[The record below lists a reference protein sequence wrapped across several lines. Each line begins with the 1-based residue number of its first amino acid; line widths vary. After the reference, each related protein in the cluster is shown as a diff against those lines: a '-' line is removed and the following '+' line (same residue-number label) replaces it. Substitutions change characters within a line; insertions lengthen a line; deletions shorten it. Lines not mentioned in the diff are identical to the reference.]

1 MNSIISP
8 SQSAFLK
15 GRNLVDGVLVV
26 NELVDYAKRAKKE
39 FLIFK
44 VDFEKAY
51 DSMDM
56 ACDFLSCSKGKI
68 PFLYLGLPVGAN
80 GRSMSTWEVLVESLN
95 RKLNTWG
102 HKYINFGGRIVL
114 LNSVLNSI
122 PIFYLTFLRMP
133 VKVWKM
139 MVQIQRE
146 FMWGGVGRGR
156 KINWVKWP
164 TVCQSKRKGGLGV
177 KDIRVMN
184 VSLLAKWRWMLL
196 DGENSLWKEVLEE
209 KYGPCGGGIG
219 RE

>member
-8 SQSAFLK
+8 SQSAFLE

-56 ACDFLSCSKGKI
+56 TCDFLSCSKGKI
-68 PFLYLGLPVGAN
+68 LFLYLGLPVGAN

-102 HKYINFGGRIVL
+102 HKYINFGGRTVL

-122 PIFYLTFLRMP
+122 PTFYRF
-133 VKVWKM
+133 
-139 MVQIQRE
+139 
-146 FMWGGVGRGR
+146 GRGWF
-156 KINWVKWP
+156 KFK
-164 TVCQSKRKGGLGV
+164 
-177 KDIRVMN
+177 
-184 VSLLAKWRWMLL
+184 
-196 DGENSLWKEVLEE
+196 ENSCGEVWE
-209 KYGPCGGGIG
+209 GGERLIG
-219 RE
+219 